1 MRRRSDEESTSIMI
15 LKQQSRLLI
24 AAGILAFLPSCS
36 IKQNGVGVSMA
47 TDQVMPA
54 ANDTVYVEAG
64 SGAPQTPP
72 VMPGLGDS
80 TVPANSYAHV
90 NSSPGAVPAS
100 GESYTV
106 RSGDTLYA
114 VARRH
119 GITLSKLAEANGLS
133 VTDHLR
139 IGQTLVIPRGSAT
152 TTTHSYGGSSRSYTV
167 RSGDTLSSIAHRF
180 GVSLSALLRANGLSS
195 AQAGHLRVG
204 QKLIIP

>member
-1 MRRRSDEESTSIMI
+1 MSLNR
-15 LKQQSRLLI
+15 QSRLLI
-24 AAGILAFLPSCS
+24 AAGILVLLPSCS
-36 IKQNGVGVSMA
+36 IKQNGVGVSMG

-54 ANDTVYVEAG
+54 ASDTVYIEAG

-80 TVPANSYAHV
+80 SVPANTFVHTGV
-90 NSSPGAVPAS
+90 TPGVVPAS
-100 GESYTV
+100 GTSYTV

-114 VARRH
+114 VARRN

-139 IGQTLVIPRGSAT
+139 IGQTLIIPQGSGT
-152 TTTHSYGGSSRSYTV
+152 TTTHGYGGSSRSYTV

-195 AQAGHLRVG
+195 AQAGHLRIG